1 MDRAAL
7 LSRLDSGFLVASGAN
22 GSLLQAAGLPAGH
35 CPDAWNL
42 EQPAQVELLARR
54 YREAG
59 ADLLKTNTFRA
70 NRITLEAWGL
80 ADQASELNQAGVRL
94 ARAGAGDG
102 ALIAGNLGPTG
113 KLLAPLGDFPPEA
126 AREAFREQ
134 AQALAAAGADLLLV
148 ETMYSLDELRLAV
161 EAAAA
166 TGLAVLA
173 TMTFERHGR
182 TMMGVSPQDLA
193 TLLRHGAAGVGHNCG
208 DLDLDQV
215 LHLVARLVAAA
226 QGAPVV
232 VQPNAG
238 IARLESGQVVYPE
251 SPQSMALWA
260 KRYLEAGARVIG
272 ACCGSTPEHIR
283 ALAAALRA

>member
-1 MDRAAL
+1 M
-7 LSRLDSGFLVASGAN
+7 
-22 GSLLQAAGLPAGH
+22 
-35 CPDAWNL
+35 
-42 EQPAQVELLARR
+42 ELLARR

-94 ARAGAGDG
+94 ARAGAGEG

-182 TMMGVSPQDLA
+182 TMMGVAPQDLA

-208 DLDLDQV
+208 DVDLDQV

-260 KRYLEAGARVIG
+260 KRYLEAGARIIG